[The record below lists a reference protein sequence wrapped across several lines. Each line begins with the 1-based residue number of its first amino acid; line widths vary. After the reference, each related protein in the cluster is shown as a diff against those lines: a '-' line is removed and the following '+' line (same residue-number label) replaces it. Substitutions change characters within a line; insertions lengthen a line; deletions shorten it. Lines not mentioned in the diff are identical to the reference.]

1 MNNIPETEIL
11 DEVGKFIEFYYS
23 GLDKALKNVDGDTS
37 TKNLDGGTPS
47 ESEESNTQTGHPKYD
62 TLFNRVNVEEL
73 EGMKDAAETA
83 RGYLQD
89 GMTVEDFSRNLY
101 NKELE
106 YRHAETDY
114 GKGLGGMFTQI
125 RNFLNMVKKGE

>member
-1 MNNIPETEIL
+1 MTNIPETEIL
-11 DEVGKFIEFYYS
+11 DEVGKLVEFYYS
-23 GLDKALKNVDGDTS
+23 GLDKALKNLDGDTTAKS
-37 TKNLDGGTPS
+37 QEVNTP
-47 ESEESNTQTGHPKYD
+47 TGHPKYD
-62 TLFNRVNVEEL
+62 ALFNRVNVEEL
-73 EGMKDAAETA
+73 KGMKAAAKTA

>member
-1 MNNIPETEIL
+1 MTNIPETEIL
-11 DEVGKFIEFYYS
+11 DEVGKFVEFYYS
-23 GLDKALKNVDGDTS
+23 GLDKALKNLDGDTTAKS
-37 TKNLDGGTPS
+37 QEVNTP
-47 ESEESNTQTGHPKYD
+47 TGHPKYD
-62 TLFNRVNVEEL
+62 ALFNRVNVEEL
-73 EGMKDAAETA
+73 KGMKAAAKTA

>member
-1 MNNIPETEIL
+1 MTNIPETGIL
-11 DEVGKFIEFYYS
+11 DEVSKFVEFYYS
-23 GLDKALKNVDGDTS
+23 GLDKTL
-37 TKNLDGGTPS
+37 KNLDSDTPAK
-47 ESEESNTQTGHPKYD
+47 TQEGDTKTKHPKYD
-62 TLFNRVNVEEL
+62 ALFNRVNVEEL
-73 EGMKDAAETA
+73 KGMKAAAKTA

-89 GMTVEDFSRNLY
+89 GMTVEDLNRSLY

-125 RNFLNMVKKGE
+125 RIFLNMVKKGE

>member
-1 MNNIPETEIL
+1 MTNIPETEIL
-11 DEVGKFIEFYYS
+11 DEVGKFVEFYYS
-23 GLDKALKNVDGDTS
+23 GLDKALKNLDGDPD
-37 TKNLDGGTPS
+37 KNLDGDTTAKRQEG
-47 ESEESNTQTGHPKYD
+47 NTQTKNPKYNA
-62 TLFNRVNVEEL
+62 LFNRVNVEEL
-73 EGMKDAAETA
+73 KGMKAAAETA
-83 RGYLQD
+83 RGYLRE
-89 GMTVEDFSRNLY
+89 GMTVEDFNRNLY

>member
-1 MNNIPETEIL
+1 MTNIPETEIL
-11 DEVGKFIEFYYS
+11 DEVSKFVEFYYS
-23 GLDKALKNVDGDTS
+23 GLDKALKNLDGDTTAKS
-37 TKNLDGGTPS
+37 QEVNTP
-47 ESEESNTQTGHPKYD
+47 TGHPKYD
-62 TLFNRVNVEEL
+62 ALFNRVNVEEL
-73 EGMKDAAETA
+73 KGMKAAAETA

>member
-1 MNNIPETEIL
+1 MTNIPETEIL
-11 DEVGKFIEFYYS
+11 DEVSKFVEFYYS
-23 GLDKALKNVDGDTS
+23 GLDKALKNLDGDTTAKS
-37 TKNLDGGTPS
+37 QEVNTP
-47 ESEESNTQTGHPKYD
+47 TGHPKYD
-62 TLFNRVNVEEL
+62 ALFNRVNVEEL
-73 EGMKDAAETA
+73 KGMKAAAKTA

-125 RNFLNMVKKGE
+125 RNFLNMVKKGQ

>member
-1 MNNIPETEIL
+1 MTNIPETEIL
-11 DEVGKFIEFYYS
+11 DEVGKFVEFYYS
-23 GLDKALKNVDGDTS
+23 GLDKALKNLDGDTTAKS
-37 TKNLDGGTPS
+37 QEVNTP
-47 ESEESNTQTGHPKYD
+47 TGHPKYD
-62 TLFNRVNVEEL
+62 ALFNRVNVEEL
-73 EGMKDAAETA
+73 KGMKAAAKTA

-125 RNFLNMVKKGE
+125 SNFLNMVKKGE

>member
-1 MNNIPETEIL
+1 MTNIPETEIL
-11 DEVGKFIEFYYS
+11 DEVGKFVEFYYS
-23 GLDKALKNVDGDTS
+23 GLDKALKNLDGDTTAKS
-37 TKNLDGGTPS
+37 QEVNTP
-47 ESEESNTQTGHPKYD
+47 TGHPKYD
-62 TLFNRVNVEEL
+62 ALFNRVNVEEL
-73 EGMKDAAETA
+73 KGMKAAAKTA

-114 GKGLGGMFTQI
+114 GKGLGVMFTQI

>member
-1 MNNIPETEIL
+1 MTNIPETEIL
-11 DEVGKFIEFYYS
+11 DEVGKLVEFYYS
-23 GLDKALKNVDGDTS
+23 GLDKALKNLDGDTTAKS
-37 TKNLDGGTPS
+37 QEVNTP
-47 ESEESNTQTGHPKYD
+47 TGHPKYD
-62 TLFNRVNVEEL
+62 ALFNRVNVEEL
-73 EGMKDAAETA
+73 KGMKAAAKTA

-125 RNFLNMVKKGE
+125 RDFLNMVKKGE

>member
-1 MNNIPETEIL
+1 MTNIPETEIL
-11 DEVGKFIEFYYS
+11 DEVSKFVEFYYS
-23 GLDKALKNVDGDTS
+23 GLDKTL
-37 TKNLDGGTPS
+37 KNLDSDTPAKIQ
-47 ESEESNTQTGHPKYD
+47 EGDTKTKHPKYD
-62 TLFNRVNVEEL
+62 ALFNRVNVEEL
-73 EGMKDAAETA
+73 KGMKDAAETA

-114 GKGLGGMFTQI
+114 GKGSGGMFTQI

>member
-1 MNNIPETEIL
+1 MTNIPETEIL
-11 DEVGKFIEFYYS
+11 DEVSKFVEFYYS
-23 GLDKALKNVDGDTS
+23 GLDKTL
-37 TKNLDGGTPS
+37 KNLDS
-47 ESEESNTQTGHPKYD
+47 DASAKIQESNTKTKHPKYD
-62 TLFNRVNVEEL
+62 ALFNRVNVEEL
-73 EGMKDAAETA
+73 KGMKDAAETA

>member
-1 MNNIPETEIL
+1 MTNIPETEIL
-11 DEVGKFIEFYYS
+11 DEVSKFVEFYYS
-23 GLDKALKNVDGDTS
+23 GLDKALKS
-37 TKNLDGGTPS
+37 LDVGTPA

-62 TLFNRVNVEEL
+62 ALFNSVNVEEL
-73 EGMKDAAETA
+73 KGMKAAAETA
-83 RGYLQD
+83 RGYLRD
-89 GMTVEDFSRNLY
+89 GVTVEDFNRSLY

-125 RNFLNMVKKGE
+125 RNFLNMVKKGQ

>member
-1 MNNIPETEIL
+1 MTNIPETEIL
-11 DEVGKFIEFYYS
+11 DEVGKFVEFYYS
-23 GLDKALKNVDGDTS
+23 GLDKALKN
-37 TKNLDGGTPS
+37 LDSGTPA
-47 ESEESNTQTGHPKYD
+47 ESQEDNTQTKHPEYD
-62 TLFNRVNVEEL
+62 ALFNSVNVEEL
-73 EGMKDAAETA
+73 KGMKAAAETA

-89 GMTVEDFSRNLY
+89 GMTVEDFNRSLY

-125 RNFLNMVKKGE
+125 RNFLNMVKKGQ

>member
-1 MNNIPETEIL
+1 MTNIPETEIL
-11 DEVGKFIEFYYS
+11 DEVSKFVEFYYS
-23 GLDKALKNVDGDTS
+23 GLDKALKNLDGDTTAKS
-37 TKNLDGGTPS
+37 QEVNTP
-47 ESEESNTQTGHPKYD
+47 TGHPKYD
-62 TLFNRVNVEEL
+62 ALFNRVNVEEL
-73 EGMKDAAETA
+73 KGMKAAAKTA

>member
-1 MNNIPETEIL
+1 MTSIPETEIL
-11 DEVGKFIEFYYS
+11 DEVSKFVEFYYS
-23 GLDKALKNVDGDTS
+23 GLDKALKNLDGNATV
-37 TKNLDGGTPS
+37 KNLDGNITS
-47 ESEESNTQTGHPKYD
+47 ESREGNAQTKHPKYD
-62 TLFNRVNVEEL
+62 ALFNRVNVEEL
-73 EGMKDAAETA
+73 KGMKAAAKTA

>member
-1 MNNIPETEIL
+1 MTNIPETEIL
-11 DEVGKFIEFYYS
+11 DEVGKFVEFYYS
-23 GLDKALKNVDGDTS
+23 GLDKALKNLDGDTTAKS
-37 TKNLDGGTPS
+37 QEVNTP
-47 ESEESNTQTGHPKYD
+47 TGHPKYD
-62 TLFNRVNVEEL
+62 ALFNRVNVEEL
-73 EGMKDAAETA
+73 KGMKAAAKTA

-125 RNFLNMVKKGE
+125 RDFLNMVKKGE

>member
-1 MNNIPETEIL
+1 MTNIPETEIL
-11 DEVGKFIEFYYS
+11 DEVSKFVEFYYS
-23 GLDKALKNVDGDTS
+23 GLDKALKNLDGDTPS
-37 TKNLDGGTPS
+37 KIQEGDTKTK
-47 ESEESNTQTGHPKYD
+47 HPKYD
-62 TLFNRVNVEEL
+62 ALFNRVNVEEL
-73 EGMKDAAETA
+73 KGMKAAAKTA